1 MPARSCDNALQS
13 ISYQVTQYISNPRNQ
28 QHYLYLKAR
37 LLAVK
42 SITKP
47 LASRALILP
56 SPTQPARFHP
66 HERRVEH
73 VTSKLMNRANMRAK
87 DETCEPKMTQ
97 NVEQMFVCSSRR
109 AEPFSCKQPP
119 NLLPTAL
126 PKRGRQEPLSC
137 KHEPN
142 LLPTALHKRGKQEPL
157 RVQRINPSSELPPS
171 IVSNL
176 PPRRFPNA
184 ASKSMS
190 S

>member
-13 ISYQVTQYISNPRNQ
+13 IRYQVTQYISNPRNQ
-28 QHYLYLKAR
+28 QHYSYLKAR
-37 LLAVK
+37 LLAVE

-47 LASRALILP
+47 LASRALLLP
-56 SPTQPARFHP
+56 SPTL
-66 HERRVEH
+66 
-73 VTSKLMNRANMRAK
+73 TSKLLNRANMQAK
-87 DETCEPKMTQ
+87 DETCEPKMTR

-126 PKRGRQEPLSC
+126 PNRGKQEPLSC
-137 KHEPN
+137 KQEPN